1 MTEAKTLDYTG
12 IGGCSLFEGIEKN
25 NIKAMLKCIGAY
37 EKTYKKG
44 EFISVEEDFIRSVG
58 IVLSGVVDMI
68 KEDVWGNSTV
78 VVRMKDN
85 EIMGETFACGSD
97 SSTKVSFMAA
107 EDTVMI
113 FLPFEKVM
121 HVCSNSCEFHH
132 RLVQNMV
139 VSMANKN
146 RSLMEKIEVIA
157 KRTLREKIMQYLSL
171 QSEKQEG
178 GYFEIPLGRTELAN
192 YLVADRTAV
201 SRELA
206 NMKAEG
212 IIDFDK
218 KMFKFL

>member
-1 MTEAKTLDYTG
+1 
-12 IGGCSLFEGIEKN
+12 
-25 NIKAMLKCIGAY
+25 
-37 EKTYKKG
+37 
-44 EFISVEEDFIRSVG
+44 
-58 IVLSGVVDMI
+58 
-68 KEDVWGNSTV
+68 
-78 VVRMKDN
+78 
-85 EIMGETFACGSD
+85 
-97 SSTKVSFMAA
+97 MAA

-132 RLVQNMV
+132 RLIRNMV

-146 RSLMEKIEVIA
+146 RSLMEKIEVVA
-157 KRTLREKIMQYLSL
+157 KRSLREKIMQYLSL
-171 QSEKQEG
+171 QSEKQKG
-178 GYFEIPLGRTELAN
+178 DYFEIPLGRAELAN

>member
-1 MTEAKTLDYTG
+1 MADKKTLNLEG
-12 IGGCSLFEGIEKN
+12 IGACTLFEGIEHTS
-25 NIKAMLKCIGAY
+25 IKAMLKCIGAY
-37 EKTYKKG
+37 EKKYKKG
-44 EFISVEEDFIRSVG
+44 EYISIEEDFVRSVG
-58 IVLSGVVDMI
+58 IVHSGVVDMI
-68 KEDVWGNSTV
+68 KEDVWGNCTV

-97 SSTKVSFMAA
+97 SSTKVSFVAA

-132 RLVQNMV
+132 RLIRNMV

-146 RSLMEKIEVIA
+146 RSLMEKIEVVA
-157 KRTLREKIMQYLSL
+157 KRSLREKIMQYLSL